1 MKRKKLSFSVPT
13 EDIRPIA
20 NTVVG
25 LMLARFGKEYTEVGV
40 KLDEASRTGDNV
52 DILEQL
58 QALVD
63 LFESSIEEVE
73 RCSEL
78 VECVPHIKE
87 DSEEDIEE
95 EPKKKTSQS

>member
-1 MKRKKLSFSVPT
+1 MKRKKLSFSVPV
-13 EDIRPIA
+13 EDVRAIA

-25 LMLARFGKEYTEVGV
+25 LMLARFGKEYTEVGA

-73 RCSEL
+73 KCSEL
-78 VECVPHIKE
+78 VECVPPV
-87 DSEEDIEE
+87 EEIVEQDVKE
-95 EPKKKTSQS
+95 EPKKKTSQD